1 MSQTALFF
9 LRHYNDIDHV
19 VPVMHAWLSAGHRAT
34 AVVYSMPE
42 YLADFR
48 FQMLRKFEN
57 FSLHYVD
64 EFLSPPQLD
73 EKKAIIAGGK
83 TDVPK
88 DVRISQVYDY
98 QVLNRIFDS
107 VFATE
112 TGPVCFDWIMSTSA
126 AALPVAQRAC
136 EIAKRRGLPIVSL
149 PHGDSPHANEMIAA
163 EDLNYAW
170 RDIYRAATI
179 FDSVVVPNELCGKR
193 YRPFMEA
200 ERIHVLGSPRYNSA
214 WLWELESLT
223 PTFAFGETTPHRHPE
238 RSEGSRDRRQP
249 SDSRSF
255 ASLRM
260 TAQQVSQEQSLNL
273 VLFLRSPQYPIFW
286 DEVVRTIRM
295 LTADARIRV
304 VVKHHT
310 RPSGSD
316 PLKPFYDEL
325 QKNPIANLQFA
336 FDDVHSGSL
345 LRWCDA
351 VLDVAT
357 SVSFEAVKVGKPV
370 LSMEYLHA
378 GYSTVAKIIPSTE
391 MRCRDDVLETV
402 RSLITNGGESYY
414 QPFDRQRFIGEM
426 IDCPDDEVL
435 PRYVSFLEQ
444 LTNQATQ
451 PAKRSA

>member
-9 LRHYNDIDHV
+9 LRHYNDIDHM
-19 VPVMHAWLSAGHRAT
+19 VPVMHAWLGAGHRAT

-42 YLADFR
+42 YLNDFR
-48 FQMLRKFEN
+48 LQMLRKFEN
-57 FSLHYVD
+57 YSLHYID
-64 EFLSPPQLD
+64 EFLSKPQLD
-73 EKKAIIAGGK
+73 EKKAIIASTK
-83 TDVPK
+83 SDTPK
-88 DVRISQVYDY
+88 DVRISNVYDY
-98 QVLNRIFDS
+98 QVLNRIFDR
-107 VFATE
+107 VFANE

-126 AALPVAQRAC
+126 AALPVAQRAT

-170 RDIYRAATI
+170 REIYKAASI
-179 FDSVVVPNELCGKR
+179 FDSVVVPNELCAKR
-193 YRPFMEA
+193 YRPFMEP
-200 ERIHVLGSPRYNSA
+200 ERIHVLGSPRYNST
-214 WLWELESLT
+214 WLWQLESFT
-223 PTFAFGETTPHRHPE
+223 PNFTFTGGHSE
-238 RSEGSRDRRQP
+238 RSEE
-249 SDSRSF
+249 
-255 ASLRM
+255 ASLTM
-260 TAQQVSQEQSLNL
+260 TEGPIVNL
-273 VLFLRSPQYPIFW
+273 VFFLRSPQYPIFW

-295 LTADARIRV
+295 LTADPKIRL

-316 PLKPFYDEL
+316 PLRPFYEEL
-325 QKNPIANLQFA
+325 LKKPIANLQFA
-336 FDDVHSGSL
+336 FDDIHSGSL

-391 MRCRDDVLETV
+391 MRCRDDVLEMV
-402 RSLITNGGESYY
+402 RSLMAKGSEDFY

-426 IDCPDDEVL
+426 IDCPDDDVL
-435 PRYVSFLEQ
+435 PRYVRFLEQ
-444 LTNQATQ
+444 LVNQSAQ

>member
-1 MSQTALFF
+1 
-9 LRHYNDIDHV
+9 
-19 VPVMHAWLSAGHRAT
+19 
-34 AVVYSMPE
+34 
-42 YLADFR
+42 
-48 FQMLRKFEN
+48 
-57 FSLHYVD
+57 
-64 EFLSPPQLD
+64 
-73 EKKAIIAGGK
+73 
-83 TDVPK
+83 
-88 DVRISQVYDY
+88 
-98 QVLNRIFDS
+98 
-107 VFATE
+107 
-112 TGPVCFDWIMSTSA
+112 
-126 AALPVAQRAC
+126 
-136 EIAKRRGLPIVSL
+136 
-149 PHGDSPHANEMIAA
+149 
-163 EDLNYAW
+163 
-170 RDIYRAATI
+170 
-179 FDSVVVPNELCGKR
+179 
-193 YRPFMEA
+193 
-200 ERIHVLGSPRYNSA
+200 
-214 WLWELESLT
+214 
-223 PTFAFGETTPHRHPE
+223 
-238 RSEGSRDRRQP
+238 
-249 SDSRSF
+249 
-255 ASLRM
+255 
-260 TAQQVSQEQSLNL
+260 
-273 VLFLRSPQYPIFW
+273 
-286 DEVVRTIRM
+286 M
-295 LTADARIRV
+295 LTADARIRL

-325 QKNPIANLQFA
+325 QKKPIGNLQFA